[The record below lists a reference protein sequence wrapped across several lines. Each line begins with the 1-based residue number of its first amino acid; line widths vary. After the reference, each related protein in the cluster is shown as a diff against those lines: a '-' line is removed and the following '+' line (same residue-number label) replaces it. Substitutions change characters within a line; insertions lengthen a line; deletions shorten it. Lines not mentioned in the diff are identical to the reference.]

1 MIVSCSRSVQK
12 RQFVCAFVTVLGGHG
27 QSGRCP
33 TLGDSLRGRDGAT
46 YYGASFEEVFV
57 LPAMRRAEISRCG
70 KWERGARICLD
81 ARSAGNREE
90 VHSDL
95 P

>member
-1 MIVSCSRSVQK
+1 M
-12 RQFVCAFVTVLGGHG
+12 
-27 QSGRCP
+27 
-33 TLGDSLRGRDGAT
+33 LGDSLRGRDGAT
-46 YYGASFEEVFV
+46 YYGASSGEVFV
-57 LPAMRRAEISRCG
+57 LPAMRRAEISRGG

-81 ARSAGNREE
+81 ARSAGNHEE